1 MKLYRSFFLLFLL
14 IISCNNESKK
24 GDYMEKTT
32 ASNNYIYGYVG
43 DVACITCHETEYNL
57 WKGSHHELAMQIA
70 NDSTVLGDFNNN

>member
-1 MKLYRSFFLLFLL
+1 
-14 IISCNNESKK
+14 
-24 GDYMEKTT
+24 MEKTT